1 MGCCAW
7 REQTPVISV
16 EFVEQRV
23 PAVAAKGTSACVL
36 WDFFNFNDRWHVG
49 SVSVREGRVPAQ
61 IGVRVVVVML
71 DLRSVAGGHR
81 LSADSFAL
89 YVHSRLPR
97 LLRGIRL
104 RQEENG
110 EDNAGHSDAG

>member
-16 EFVEQRV
+16 EFVGQRV
-23 PAVAAKGTSACVL
+23 PGVAANGTSTCVL
-36 WDFFNFNDRWHVG
+36 WDFFNLDDRWHVG
-49 SVSVREGRVPAQ
+49 SVSLREGHVPAQ

-71 DLRSVAGGHR
+71 VLRSVAGGHR

-104 RQEENG
+104 RQEDNG
-110 EDNAGHSDAG
+110 EDNTGHSNAG